1 MHDTMQ
7 GIAKTKGQ
15 IEDRIAKQVTKYYV
29 NSFGV
34 GPKETRVYIVQDMII
49 IRLQGKLF
57 PIETKLLENEKGV
70 SLVKDIRKIVHEMT
84 IKNLSDIIHESTQH
98 TVISSHSDIS
108 TKTGEIVQIYII
120 DSNLE
125 DEVAKTK
132 NGG

>member
-1 MHDTMQ
+1 MQ